1 MIRIKEYDNVH
12 NKDGD
17 IMKYLI
23 VIERSILF
31 YFLISIF
38 YRIMGKREIGELSI
52 MDFIVS
58 IFIAE
63 LVAISIENYNKSLF
77 LSLLPILLL
86 VGIEV
91 LTSYISMKNKKARNM
106 IDGNPSIIIS
116 RGIVNFK
123 EMKKQRY
130 NLDDLLM
137 QLRMNQIKSLEE
149 VDYAILETNGKLSI
163 FKRSDDPNRTY
174 PLPLILDGQLDEDVL
189 IQIHKSKE
197 WLNNELQKNN
207 TILENIF
214 YAFYQN
220 KNLYIIEKD
229 KIRDKKSL

>member
-1 MIRIKEYDNVH
+1 
-12 NKDGD
+12 
-17 IMKYLI
+17 
-23 VIERSILF
+23 
-31 YFLISIF
+31 
-38 YRIMGKREIGELSI
+38 